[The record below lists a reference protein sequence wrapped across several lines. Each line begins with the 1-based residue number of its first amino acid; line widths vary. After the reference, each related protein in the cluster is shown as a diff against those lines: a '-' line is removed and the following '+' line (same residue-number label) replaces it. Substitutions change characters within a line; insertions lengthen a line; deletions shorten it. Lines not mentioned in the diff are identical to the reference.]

1 MLTREVKERIADFFT
16 ATELVDFL
24 CVEVEDVIDTFEE
37 VIEEA
42 LDDIEEFMG
51 LRTNDGEEEDDE

>member
-24 CVEVEDVIDTFEE
+24 CLQTEDILES
-37 VIEEA
+37 IEDFIEA
-42 LDDIEEFMG
+42 SLDDIEEFMG
-51 LRTNDGEEEDDE
+51 LRANDGEEEDDE